1 MNASRPILLVARP
14 WARAA
19 AIAAAVIGAA
29 GSALAQTVT
38 WTGANNSWTQP
49 DSDSFDAEYVSGATA
64 VFAGAGSGSTIT
76 LGGGLT
82 PGQVNVTDG
91 NYTFSGGGIGGT
103 GGLAKSGTGQLTLSA
118 SNSFTGN
125 TTVDGGTLLLSN
137 SNALQGSTF
146 AGGAGTL
153 AFGNTSSTYYTFG
166 GLSGSSAVS
175 LTSTNNSA
183 VSLAFGANNSST
195 AYSGNVTAAIA
206 GGNIGVIKIGTGTT
220 TISGNWTLGVNGVVS
235 DGAMNVF
242 DGEIR
247 QDGGTVTLRRNQF
260 SGAFLVGSSSGSTGR
275 YTITSGTVLATN
287 SATPGGSNFR
297 IGSNGG
303 TGILTI
309 DGGSARAFFSGIN
322 NNLGGNE
329 GNNTSGTGTIN
340 LIAGELAVNSLTTG
354 GVAGSTGSFN
364 FSGGTL
370 RPYDQDTT
378 IGGFTGFTIAL
389 AGTSATL
396 SGIDAAGTARTLTIL
411 TTLVDGTAGAGGLN
425 VSGGTVVLPR
435 TNSYTGDTTVS
446 SGTLSIGSGSTAG
459 SIPGN
464 VANNGTLVFNRSNAI
479 TYSGTISGS
488 GNLLKQGGGTL
499 TLSASNSF
507 TGSTSVSGGALSLAA
522 GGSFANSTSIS
533 VAAGATLGLT
543 SKTSGFTFG
552 SGQTLGG
559 SGSVALPTSG
569 TGVSLAGFLAP
580 GGGLAGTLAFTNA
593 GTFSIESAITAGTN
607 RLQFGL
613 GTVSDQVTVADG
625 TLAIGTGQLEFNDFD
640 FTQLT
645 GFDQGTY
652 TLFSAL
658 SLSGTLGASTSG
670 SIGSFTGTLS
680 RVGNTVQLVVVPE
693 PGTLP
698 LAGLGFAA
706 AAWAFRRRAAVR

>member
-1 MNASRPILLVARP
+1 MNASRSILLVARA

-183 VSLAFGANNSST
+183 VPLAFGANNSST

-206 GGNIGVIKIGTGTT
+206 GGNIGVNKIGTGTT

-235 DGAMNVF
+235 DGAMNVS

-260 SGAFLVGSSSGSTGR
+260 SGPFLVGARSGSTGR

-370 RPYDQDTT
+370 RPYSQNTS
-378 IGGFTGFTIAL
+378 IGGSGAGFTIAL
-389 AGTSATL
+389 AGTSATF
-396 SGIDAAGTARTLTIL
+396 SGLDAAAGTARTLTIL
-411 TTLVDGTAGAGGLN
+411 TTLVDGTAGAAGAIF
-425 VSGGTVVLPR
+425 SGGTVSL
-435 TNSYTGDTTVS
+435 TAA
-446 SGTLSIGSGSTAG
+446 ST
-459 SIPGN
+459 
-464 VANNGTLVFNRSNAI
+464 
-479 TYSGTISGS
+479 Y
-488 GNLLKQGGGTL
+488 
-499 TLSASNSF
+499 

-543 SKTSGFTFG
+543 SKTSGFSFG

-569 TGVSLAGFLAP
+569 TVSLEGFLAP
-580 GGGLAGTLAFTNA
+580 GGGSAGTLAFTNA
-593 GTFSIESAITAGTN
+593 GTFDITSAINSPTN

-613 GTVSDQVTVADG
+613 GTVSDLVTVAGG
-625 TLAIGTGQLEFNDFD
+625 TLAIGTGLLEFDDFD

-652 TLFSAL
+652 TLFSAG

>member
-1 MNASRPILLVARP
+1 MNASRSILLVARA

-91 NYTFSGGGIGGT
+91 NYTFSGGSIGGT

-153 AFGNTSSTYYTFG
+153 AFGNTSSATYTFG

-370 RPYDQDTT
+370 RPYSQNTS
-378 IGGFTGFTIAL
+378 IGGSGAGFTIAL
-389 AGTSATL
+389 AGTSATF
-396 SGIDAAGTARTLTIL
+396 SGLDAAAGTARTLTIL
-411 TTLVDGTAGAGGLN
+411 TTLVDGTAGAAGAIF
-425 VSGGTVVLPR
+425 SGGTVSL
-435 TNSYTGDTTVS
+435 TAA
-446 SGTLSIGSGSTAG
+446 ST
-459 SIPGN
+459 
-464 VANNGTLVFNRSNAI
+464 
-479 TYSGTISGS
+479 Y
-488 GNLLKQGGGTL
+488 
-499 TLSASNSF
+499 
-507 TGSTSVSGGALSLAA
+507 TGSTSVSGGTLSLAS
-522 GGSFANSTSIS
+522 GGSFANSPSIS
-533 VAAGATLGLT
+533 VAAGATLDLT

-680 RVGNTVQLVVVPE
+680 QVGNTVQLVVVPE